1 MRTHYKCTPESLS
14 VGTFTLRSYHWEERT
29 EKQSRGGGGG
39 GEGDRQGQVHSH
51 LCGCGLNAP
60 MGDQGPVAP
69 SAGIESTLLCLL
81 VDLHQECLM
90 TQFFI
95 LIG

>member
-1 MRTHYKCTPESLS
+1 MNPLS
-14 VGTFTLRSYHWEERT
+14 QN
-29 EKQSRGGGGG
+29 KQNQKSDGGGDVVTVSRGYKGDD